1 MKLLK
6 KMSKMLLILLSLCSE
21 RRSRA
26 IHVAN
31 LEKKYEAVEQQIE
44 QSKLYQE
51 QLITKGI
58 EIIDFI
64 KKF

>member
-1 MKLLK
+1 
-6 KMSKMLLILLSLCSE
+6 MLLILLSLCSE
-21 RRSRA
+21 RRNRA